1 MAISHKKQID
11 VQIYETIVVEGK
23 DDESA
28 IKQAVNAEIIIT
40 HGFCISEK
48 TFQNIE
54 WAQKKNGIII
64 FTDPDSVGEQ
74 IRNRINHRIKG
85 CKNAYLTKAEARK
98 KDNIGIE
105 NANPESIIDAL
116 KKAKCIEATIKN
128 LFTIEDLRA
137 NKLMGAPDAAQRRQ
151 VLGKIL
157 RIGYSNAKQLL
168 NRLNHYNISKKEFN
182 QAIKKL

>member
-1 MAISHKKQID
+1 MQIR
-11 VQIYETIVVEGK
+11 ETIVVEGK

-28 IKQAVNAEIIIT
+28 VKQAVKAEIIIT
-40 HGFCISEK
+40 HGFGISEA
-48 TFQNIE
+48 TFQTIE

-64 FTDPDSVGEQ
+64 FTDPDTVGEQ
-74 IRNRINHRIKG
+74 IRNRINNRIKG
-85 CKNAYLTKAEARK
+85 CKNAFLTKAEARK

-116 KKAKCIEATIKN
+116 KKAKCIETTIKN
-128 LFTIEDLRA
+128 IFTIEDLRA

-151 VLGKIL
+151 ELGKIL

-168 NRLNHYNISKKEFN
+168 NRLNHYNISKSEFN